1 MWSPSSV
8 ETRGSCK
15 YSLMSLVYSSSI
27 FWGAAAAAAGA
38 GLEPFL
44 VWANAGAVAKARAN
58 SALAAIV
65 KPSFID
71 GVLSGDLMSDIA
83 FLGPVSTPGGECL
96 KAGSKIFELNLP
108 CFQPLP
114 PLACPLRTCP
124 HAIFELDKELALV
137 ASFQV
142 HFLRRK
148 RCFSGGTDTSR
159 RLLRPCG
166 TDPGC

>member
-1 MWSPSSV
+1 MWSTSSV

-27 FWGAAAAAAGA
+27 FWGAAAGA

-44 VWANAGAVAKARAN
+44 VWANAGAVAKATAN

-96 KAGSKIFELNLP
+96 KAGSKIFELN
-108 CFQPLP
+108 
-114 PLACPLRTCP
+114 
-124 HAIFELDKELALV
+124 
-137 ASFQV
+137 
-142 HFLRRK
+142 
-148 RCFSGGTDTSR
+148 
-159 RLLRPCG
+159 
-166 TDPGC
+166 